1 MANGSKKKNK
11 KKFFIFGG
19 IGVLLLIIVILVL
32 TSGDKEAIVPVQT
45 EQVSKRTITQ
55 TVSATG
61 KIYPEYQVEL
71 RPEVS
76 GEIVSLPVEEGDIV
90 QKGQL
95 LVRIKPEQ
103 YTAQRNQ
110 AKAQLDAARSQLKVR
125 EAALSRVESDYKRI
139 KGLAEKGLASDQ
151 ELEMAKS
158 EYLQNVGMLES
169 QKLPFS
175 RL

>member
-76 GEIVSLPVEEGDIV
+76 GEIV
-90 QKGQL
+90 
-95 LVRIKPEQ
+95 
-103 YTAQRNQ
+103 
-110 AKAQLDAARSQLKVR
+110 
-125 EAALSRVESDYKRI
+125 
-139 KGLAEKGLASDQ
+139 
-151 ELEMAKS
+151 
-158 EYLQNVGMLES
+158 
-169 QKLPFS
+169 
-175 RL
+175 